1 MLSDK
6 VAASDTSTEDS
17 IRLVDGIRFAT
28 EVRELKELRVGD
40 TNRLTN
46 HMDSALKDRMFEI
59 KSNDPLTVVVTDRAG
74 NGVAGLAVSG
84 AIVKARN
91 EYTMIFRTYVTP
103 EEYQYNMSLY
113 GIKQV
118 EVHCKGI
125 QLLSA
130 QVLIKPAPR
139 LRPPAALAFYDAT
152 DNTRVPAGGTVLISS
167 RDDPRFTLVAPLFTA
182 ISVPYTGADI
192 SLPRNLPD
200 CVITVAPDISGYNN
214 EYSQKFIL
222 FGNEIISGEVK
233 RMMLK
238 NNLVE
243 GEWRVVLSWGEH
255 PKDLDLYCITNFKP
269 RKVYF
274 GMMNKGGQ
282 HDHSMGSIELDFDQQ
297 LGFGP
302 ETITFTPNP
311 ALKYRFLVCNYT
323 GNKVKSLV
331 NSGGKIVVNKSRGPP
346 VQFEVP
352 TDIVLGDDG
361 EIARYWRIF
370 DLMKGVLV
378 PFNKVTKVDLRNM
391 DVQVRLCF
399 LLLFITTI
407 ADCLFLCRERSP
419 RTTSLLISQPSFL
432 HHPLNNGPTTHKRR
446 TKR

>member
-1 MLSDK
+1 MLVPVNKVTKVPVLPPPPPDVPSHSFALDTNGSEVLLSNK
-6 VAASDTSTEDS
+6 VAASTESTDS
-17 IRLVDGIRFAT
+17 IARSLVDGIRFAI
-28 EVRELKELRVGD
+28 EVRKLKELCVGD

-46 HMDSALKDRMFEI
+46 QMDSALKDRMYEI

-74 NGVAGLAVSG
+74 NSVAGLAVSG
-84 AIVKARN
+84 AIIKATN
-91 EYTMIFRTYVTP
+91 EYTMIFRTNVTP
-103 EEYQYNMSLY
+103 EEYQYNMLLY

-118 EVHCKGI
+118 EVQCKGI

-130 QVLIKPAPR
+130 QVLIKPAPK
-139 LRPPAALAFYDAT
+139 LRPPAALAFYNAA

-167 RDDPRFTLVAPLFTA
+167 RDDPRFTLAQPLFTA

-214 EYSQKFIL
+214 EYSEKFIL
-222 FGNEIISGEVK
+222 FGNEIIPREVK
-233 RMMLK
+233 RMILSK
-238 NNLVE
+238 KNLVE

-255 PKDLDLYCITNFKP
+255 PKDLDLYCITNFQP

-274 GMMNKGGQ
+274 GMKNYGGQ
-282 HDHSMGSIELDFDQQ
+282 HDPTLGSIELDIDQQ
-297 LGFGP
+297 QGFGP

-311 ALKYRFLVCNYT
+311 AKKYRFLVCNYT

-361 EIARYWRIF
+361 KIARFWHVF
-370 DLMKGVLV
+370 DLIKGVLV
-378 PFNKVTKVDLRNM
+378 PVNKVTKVDLRNM
-391 DVQVRLCF
+391 DVQVRL
-399 LLLFITTI
+399 
-407 ADCLFLCRERSP
+407 
-419 RTTSLLISQPSFL
+419 
-432 HHPLNNGPTTHKRR
+432 
-446 TKR
+446 